1 MIHYLLLMMKHYSA
15 LTIAILAEVFA
26 TTMLKLSD
34 GLSNVL
40 PTIGVLIGFSIS
52 FYALSV
58 TLKTLSLGLAY
69 AIWSGVCTALT
80 AVIGILLWGELF
92 SILKLL
98 GLILI
103 ISGVVLLNLSGKQQQ
118 AANETAPQ

>member
-1 MIHYLLLMMKHYSA
+1 MKHYSA

-26 TTMLKLSD
+26 TTMLKLSE

-58 TLKTLSLGLAY
+58 ALKTLSLGLAY
-69 AIWSGVCTALT
+69 AIWSGVGTALT

-118 AANETAPQ
+118 QAAANETAPQ